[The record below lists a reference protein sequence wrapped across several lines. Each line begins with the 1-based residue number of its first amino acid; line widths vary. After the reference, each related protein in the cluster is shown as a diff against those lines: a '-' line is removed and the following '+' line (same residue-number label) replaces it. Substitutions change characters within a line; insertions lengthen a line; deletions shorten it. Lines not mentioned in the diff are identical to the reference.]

1 MHPYRYKSED
11 DVNRGQL
18 AQYFYALAR
27 SPSREHQ
34 RLCAAAAARDE
45 LFDRAMSSI
54 ARASCSCRCAFSGFP
69 FEWRIRAHSRCCA
82 GVIRKGQGGSSIN
95 ASLPLGL
102 RDPRRKPRNPA
113 DRRVERVSEHH
124 GLPIL
129 EVGVPDLTGH
139 LADKAGDHG

>member
-1 MHPYRYKSED
+1 MAKAPSDKTLDE
-11 DVNRGQL
+11 L
-18 AQYFYALAR
+18 AQDMHTRPEGL
-27 SPSREHQ
+27 
-34 RLCAAAAARDE
+34 
-45 LFDRAMSSI
+45 
-54 ARASCSCRCAFSGFP
+54 SGFP